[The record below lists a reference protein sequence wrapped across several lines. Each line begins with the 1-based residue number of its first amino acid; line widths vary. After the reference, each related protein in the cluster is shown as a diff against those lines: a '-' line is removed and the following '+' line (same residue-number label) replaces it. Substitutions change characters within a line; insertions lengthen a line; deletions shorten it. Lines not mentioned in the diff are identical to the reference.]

1 MDLLVLGEPTVAVVT
16 ALVEILVE
24 YADAHSDVSLV
35 IVLTS
40 RFAVGNVL
48 ITVIDGGVAVDI
60 DAVPI
65 DS

>member
-1 MDLLVLGEPTVAVVT
+1 MT

-24 YADAHSDVSLV
+24 YADVHSDISLV

-48 ITVIDGGVAVDI
+48 ITATDGGVAVGI